1 MKLVIIALRSPV
13 HSPTDFEPL
22 LDPEA
27 AQALEY
33 MEDDFIREI
42 YSLRD
47 GGGVVIIAEAE
58 NEDAARAKMAEFPL
72 SKAGMLNCQYF
83 PVKAYR
89 VMKQAADLLKNQ

>member
-1 MKLVIIALRSPV
+1 MKLVIIALRSPD

-22 LDPEA
+22 LDAEA

-58 NEDAARAKMAEFPL
+58 NEDVARAKMEDLPL
-72 SKAGMLNCQYF
+72 SKAGLLNCQYF

-89 VMKQAADLLKNQ
+89 VMKQAADLLKDL

>member
-1 MKLVIIALRSPV
+1 MKIVIIALRSSK
-13 HSPTDFEPL
+13 HSTADFEPL
-22 LDPEA
+22 LDAEA

-33 MEDDFIREI
+33 MEHDFIREI

-58 NEDAARAKMAEFPL
+58 NEDEARAKMAEFPL
-72 SKAGMLNCQYF
+72 SKSGMLNCQFF

-89 VMKQAADLLKNQ
+89 VMKQAADLLKKQ